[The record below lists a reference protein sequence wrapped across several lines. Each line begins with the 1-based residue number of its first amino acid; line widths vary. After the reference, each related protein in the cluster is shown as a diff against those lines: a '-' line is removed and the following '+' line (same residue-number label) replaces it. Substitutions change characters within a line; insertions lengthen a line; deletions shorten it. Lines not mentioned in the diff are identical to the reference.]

1 MSCVTLNKFKSD
13 SLKTIF
19 ESFWGSLSRYMCPS
33 RGFYFET
40 LHRKR
45 FYSAFWLWR
54 WSEGAAASV
63 LPIRGAAAALA
74 TLPSFSPPPPS
85 VPHSWWG
92 EGGRAAVKSQWCHSR
107 MWQSR
112 WAAFS
117 PPLLTVSGV
126 PSSASGALER
136 SGAAK
141 DDHRHRHRLK
151 LRRAPTLSSCCSDPR
166 RWVPDLP
173 SSPHQPSPP
182 PMPKDGT

>member
-1 MSCVTLNKFKSD
+1 MPEPRLLFWNAPQEALLLCLLAVTVIWRCSCVS
-13 SLKTIF
+13 
-19 ESFWGSLSRYMCPS
+19 PS
-33 RGFYFET
+33 YQRSCCCSCT
-40 LHRKR
+40 
-45 FYSAFWLWR
+45 
-54 WSEGAAASV
+54 
-63 LPIRGAAAALA
+63 
-74 TLPSFSPPPPS
+74 SPLLLPPS
-85 VPHSWWG
+85 IRPSLLMV
-92 EGGRAAVKSQWCHSR
+92 GGGGGAAVKSQWCHSR